1 MRSNGFTLIELMI
14 VIAILAIL
22 AAIAA
27 PVFFGDAQSVD
38 TLNGGQQLQQT
49 VFTPNG
55 AVVTKCVGDYLF
67 IVGQD
72 GGVRQVMNELG
83 HGVKCSQQTQPTV
96 SQ

>member
-14 VIAILAIL
+14 VIAILAIM

-49 VFTPNG
+49 VMTRNG
-55 AVVTKCVGDYLF
+55 SIITKCVGDYLF